1 MDREVAKM
9 RKALWTT
16 AAALILS
23 LAFMLLPGFSA
34 WFSGHISLPLASLIS
49 RAAASGSWPVGEV
62 MLLAGA
68 PVLILLLLWSAVR
81 RRAPRGPA
89 FALALVFLVYAVL
102 WVPLCHVPAME
113 VEPYETW
120 RLMKLS
126 RTLADQAESL
136 RAEAMDA
143 QDSPGETLAMAR
155 DAVAALDL
163 TALPLQKPKFSR
175 YPQILRALKIAG
187 LYSPWTGEAIVSPD
201 EPAFTLP
208 FLASHELAHAAGI
221 AREDEA
227 NYAAYRA
234 CMTGNVRFQYAGT
247 IYALRYSMDA
257 LRAIDMDK
265 WFDIRRE
272 LSDGVRSDFTRID
285 DLGDSS
291 TGFAA
296 FSDRAAEA
304 FLRLSGQPA
313 GLSSYTGVVNFLL
326 ADVSLVENPETLQRE
341 DAVQYID

>member
-1 MDREVAKM
+1 M
-9 RKALWTT
+9 RKALWTA

-49 RAAASGSWPVGEV
+49 RATASGSWPVGEV

-136 RAEAMDA
+136 NAAFAASRACFYGLPPDA
-143 QDSPGETLAMAR
+143 RYGEP
-155 DAVAALDL
+155 AAL
-163 TALPLQKPKFSR
+163 LPLLAALRDREK
-175 YPQILRALKIAG
+175 LRAR
-187 LYSPWTGEAIVSPD
+187 
-201 EPAFTLP
+201 PAATP
-208 FLASHELAHAAGI
+208 PLA
-221 AREDEA
+221 
-227 NYAAYRA
+227 
-234 CMTGNVRFQYAGT
+234 
-247 IYALRYSMDA
+247 
-257 LRAIDMDK
+257 
-265 WFDIRRE
+265 
-272 LSDGVRSDFTRID
+272 
-285 DLGDSS
+285 
-291 TGFAA
+291 
-296 FSDRAAEA
+296 RAA
-304 FLRLSGQPA
+304 
-313 GLSSYTGVVNFLL
+313 
-326 ADVSLVENPETLQRE
+326 
-341 DAVQYID
+341 